1 MTRPVRPCY
10 YKRLCDTYR
19 SVEMF
24 AIIETG
30 GKQYRVS
37 PGDQIRV
44 ETLPGELNSPVEFS
58 RVLAVCKDGGELLA
72 GDEVRAARVTGAI
85 TAHGRADK
93 ITVFKFKRKKQ
104 YKRKIGH
111 RQNYTQVRINEV
123 VL

>member
-1 MTRPVRPCY
+1 
-10 YKRLCDTYR
+10 
-19 SVEMF
+19 MF